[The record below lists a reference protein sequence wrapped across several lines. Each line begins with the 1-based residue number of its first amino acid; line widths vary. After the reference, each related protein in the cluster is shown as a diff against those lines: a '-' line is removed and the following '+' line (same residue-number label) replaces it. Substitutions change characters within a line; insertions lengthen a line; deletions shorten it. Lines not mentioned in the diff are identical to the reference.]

1 MCGFST
7 RGFSEN
13 NSHIQPDKP
22 KVCVLGLPPVTRRRK
37 SPRAVSRLVSRVVG
51 CDSVRTELRI
61 LPTSQAVTDAHSASL
76 SFHVNRKGLTRVTQS
91 ARVVVILA
99 VSLLAGT
106 APAARQQQS
115 SPAAAPAQQP
125 STDTSRGLAIQY
137 ADGRTLTRPLRQTGG
152 MWTPGFPRIAGAET
166 ARNGVPLTT
175 LDVKHVVD
183 GADVIVSVSLF
194 YGGPWKNAV
203 AVATVRVSADK
214 PVEVGE
220 LRAYGVEPIIL
231 SIVRIPQSV
240 AFAPDAVSASAQL
253 DVRVEPVGSNVSA
266 YRLLVKNRS
275 PFAVMW
281 MQIKGYRGEREAISG
296 RPRGKRNAP
305 LILPNAGYSHEI
317 TLGGSGA
324 ASGEPSQVWH
334 ALDRIEITT
343 VLWQDGLVEGDPDIA
358 AQQARFDIGKAAHIR
373 QLVEVLRGARRL
385 SIPNL
390 RTKVAGTMSYDVET
404 RQARDMLL
412 AELDTLQEAQRSSD
426 GQALDAWLT
435 KTIAE
440 YERWVARIVLPRP

>member
-1 MCGFST
+1 M
-7 RGFSEN
+7 
-13 NSHIQPDKP
+13 
-22 KVCVLGLPPVTRRRK
+22 
-37 SPRAVSRLVSRVVG
+37 
-51 CDSVRTELRI
+51 
-61 LPTSQAVTDAHSASL
+61 
-76 SFHVNRKGLTRVTQS
+76 TQS

-106 APAARQQQS
+106 APAARQQA
-115 SPAAAPAQQP
+115 SPAATRAQQP
-125 STDTSRGLAIQY
+125 STDTSRGLTIQY
-137 ADGRTLTRPLRQTGG
+137 ADGRTLTRPLRPTGG

-194 YGGPWKNAV
+194 YGGPGKNGV

-220 LRAYGVEPIIL
+220 LRAYGVEPITL
-231 SIVRIPQSV
+231 SLVRIPESV

-253 DVRVEPVGSNVSA
+253 DVRVEPVGPNVSA

-281 MQIKGYRGEREAISG
+281 MQFKGYRGEREAISG
-296 RPRGKRNAP
+296 RPRGRRNTP
-305 LILPNAGYSHEI
+305 LILPNAQYAHEI
-317 TLGGSGA
+317 TLGGGGA

-343 VLWQDGLVEGDPDIA
+343 VLWQDGLVEGDPGTA
-358 AQQARFDIGKAAHIR
+358 AQQARFDMGKAAHLR
-373 QLVEVLRGARRL
+373 QLLEVLRSARRL

-390 RTKVAGTMSYDVET
+390 RTKVAGTMNYDVET

-412 AELDTLQEAQRSSD
+412 AELDTLQETRQST
-426 GQALDAWLT
+426 GEALDAWLT

-440 YERWVARIVLPRP
+440 YERWVARIVLPRPSQGPAETV